1 VSRSDPNNVSRYW
14 LDPGLRGL
22 SLLAADFRT
31 HEYVTHTHD
40 ALLVAVTESGG
51 AEIKAGG
58 VPDEVD
64 SVALLVVNPD
74 EPHSSRMLRSRRWRY
89 RSLYL
94 DLEALALVGE
104 ALGVPSVPS
113 FDENVFHE
121 PDLIQDFLQ
130 LHHGLDGGK
139 EDDPPRPDPPPPGG
153 RELWDPLEERELLVA
168 AFGRLVRRHGRQR
181 RRVPLPPRDQRLLD
195 RVLRLIRERHAE
207 QLRLED
213 LADPLGLTQYQLI
226 KLVRTGIGMTPHAYL
241 TQIRLDAARELL
253 HGRLPIAEV
262 ALMAG
267 FYDQPAL
274 TNHFKRALG
283 ITPLQ
288 YVRAV
293 GGS

>member
-58 VPDEVD
+58 VPGEVD

-74 EPHSSRMLRSRRWRY
+74 EPHSSRMLRSQRWRY

-94 DLEALALVGE
+94 DLDALALVGE

-121 PDLIQDFLQ
+121 SDLIQDFLQ

-139 EDDPPRPDPPPPGG
+139 DALR
-153 RELWDPLEERELLVA
+153 ERELLVA

-181 RRVPLPPRDQRLLD
+181 RRVPLPPRDQRLLG

-207 QLRLED
+207 RLRLED

-226 KLVRTGIGMTPHAYL
+226 KLVRSGIGMTPHAYVS
-241 TQIRLDAARELL
+241 QVRLDAARKLL
-253 HGRLPIAEV
+253 RCGVPIAEV

>member
-14 LDPGLRGL
+14 LDPKLRGL

-31 HEYVTHTHD
+31 HEFATHTHD
-40 ALLVAVTESGG
+40 ALLIAVTESGG

-94 DLEALALVGE
+94 DLEALALVAE
-104 ALGVPSVPS
+104 ALGMPGIPS

-121 PDLIQDFLQ
+121 SDLIQDFLQ
-130 LHHGLDGGK
+130 LHQGLDGGR
-139 EDDPPRPDPPPPGG
+139 DA
-153 RELWDPLEERELLVA
+153 LEQRELLVA

-181 RRVPLPPRDQRLLD
+181 RRVPLPPRDQPLLD
-195 RVLRLIRERHAE
+195 RVLRLIRDRHAE
-207 QLRLED
+207 RLRLDD
-213 LADPLGLTQYQLI
+213 LAGPLGLTHYQLI
-226 KLVRTGIGMTPHAYL
+226 RLVRAGIGMTPHAYL
-241 TQIRLDAARELL
+241 TQVRLDAARELL
-253 HGRLPIAEV
+253 RHRLPISQV
-262 ALMAG
+262 ALLAG

-293 GGS
+293 GDP